1 MSGSSLILVGAT
13 SGQTGLLGGGYA
25 HDRGRPCP
33 GGGPE
38 RLPGWAAASPAQPG
52 VVSDNPADYTPNLLS
67 TSSGRKPHVDA
78 LAQRG
83 TTVYAGGLFD
93 LVENSARTA
102 T

>member
-1 MSGSSLILVGAT
+1 MTVVARVLAVVLSACLAT
-13 SGQTGLLGGGYA
+13 
-25 HDRGRPCP
+25 
-33 GGGPE
+33 
-38 RLPGWAAASPAQPG
+38 LPGWAAASPAQPG

-83 TTVYAGGLFD
+83 TTLYAGGLFD